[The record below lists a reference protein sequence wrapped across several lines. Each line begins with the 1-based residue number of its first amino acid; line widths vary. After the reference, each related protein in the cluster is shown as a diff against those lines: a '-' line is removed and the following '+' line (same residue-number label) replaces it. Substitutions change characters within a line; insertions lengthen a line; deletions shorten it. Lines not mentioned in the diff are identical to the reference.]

1 MDVIDTS
8 TEHDKSFRG
17 ELVAQGCAESTE
29 PMVTRSLP
37 VGESIGSTSIDDEE
51 EVDENCK

>member
-1 MDVIDTS
+1 MIDTS

-17 ELVAQGCAESTE
+17 ELIAQGCAESTE
-29 PMVTRSLP
+29 PMLSRSLNAGG
-37 VGESIGSTSIDDEE
+37 VSVGSTSIDDEE